1 MVTSTRARSASDSV
15 APAKRSQPTSPAT
28 PMKKSRKSA
37 TAVPATPNPAPAI
50 SQGSLVSSDSD
61 TTAQIIVRPKLSFD
75 YATAKAHLIAAD
87 PRFGPLMDA
96 LMCKPFEEESDLNP
110 FRALCSSILGQQ
122 ISWLAARSITHKF
135 IRLVAF
141 PELPEK
147 PAASGL
153 TTCFPTPQQVV
164 NCPMTTLREAG
175 LSQRKAEYVQDLAG
189 RFSDGR
195 LSATKLMEMNDEEVM
210 KALIEVRGIG
220 RWSVEMFSLF
230 ALRRPDVLPCG
241 DLGVQKG
248 LIRWL
253 TQVNPSVHSRKL
265 PESPAT
271 PQSPMA
277 DNSILPVSNLDI
289 RHTTPPV
296 DASRTSQSDYFLPPS
311 TPMSGEVD
319 AKATF
324 TPSRSTRPPSGFKD
338 EMVDIPLMTP
348 RTGKIAQLPPFPEC
362 QTLTRESCKA
372 RLNKKI
378 KGNIYL
384 SPKEM
389 EELTESWKPYRS
401 IGVWYLW

>member
-1 MVTSTRARSASDSV
+1 
-15 APAKRSQPTSPAT
+15 
-28 PMKKSRKSA
+28 
-37 TAVPATPNPAPAI
+37 
-50 SQGSLVSSDSD
+50 
-61 TTAQIIVRPKLSFD
+61 
-75 YATAKAHLIAAD
+75 
-87 PRFGPLMDA
+87 
-96 LMCKPFEEESDLNP
+96 
-110 FRALCSSILGQQ
+110 
-122 ISWLAARSITHKF
+122 
-135 IRLVAF
+135 
-141 PELPEK
+141 
-147 PAASGL
+147 
-153 TTCFPTPQQVV
+153 
-164 NCPMTTLREAG
+164 
-175 LSQRKAEYVQDLAG
+175 
-189 RFSDGR
+189 
-195 LSATKLMEMNDEEVM
+195 MEMNDEEVM

-230 ALRRPDVLPCG
+230 ACRFSKNTTRIAMSLFYNLISLLVRRPDVLPCG

-378 KGNIYL
+378 KFVVHVCPVRACI
-384 SPKEM
+384 
-389 EELTESWKPYRS
+389 
-401 IGVWYLW
+401 